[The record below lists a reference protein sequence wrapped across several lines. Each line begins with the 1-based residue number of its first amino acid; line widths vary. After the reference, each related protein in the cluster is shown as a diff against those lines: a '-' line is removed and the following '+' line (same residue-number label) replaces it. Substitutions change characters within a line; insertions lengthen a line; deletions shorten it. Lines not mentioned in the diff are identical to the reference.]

1 VYRFIRSGAL
11 GKAIMAR
18 AQWHERD
25 SWERTSPNADRMRA
39 LNWRIRSET
48 SPGLL
53 GEVGIQQLDTAMWI
67 FDARPTTVTG
77 FGGVYYWEG
86 RDVADTAQ
94 AVFDFP
100 GGERLFYDATLVSS
114 FDAMYD
120 SFYGSDSTI
129 ILRDQKAWMFKE
141 VDAPLLGWEVYA
153 RKDKFY
159 KETGV
164 ALVANA
170 TKIEAAGLDP
180 TADDPNAETPLFH
193 ALKAFMDNY
202 FFGPFE
208 PVMNYQ
214 KSFEA
219 TVVALKANE
228 AVQNNS
234 RIEYDPS
241 WFVV

>member
-11 GKAIMAR
+11 GQKIMAR
-18 AQWHERD
+18 AQWHVKD
-25 SWERTSPNADRMRA
+25 SWRRTSPDTDRSRA
-39 LNWRIRSET
+39 LNWRLDPDI
-48 SPGLL
+48 SPGLM
-53 GEVGIQQLDTAMWI
+53 GEIGIQQFDTAMWI
-67 FDARPTTVTG
+67 FDGLPTAVTG
-77 FGGVYYWEG
+77 FGGVYFWTD
-86 RDVADTAQ
+86 RQVPDTAQ
-94 AVFDFP
+94 IVMEFPTGEHMMFD
-100 GGERLFYDATLVSS
+100 ASLVSS
-114 FDAMYD
+114 FDDMYD
-120 SFYGSDSTI
+120 TFHGSDSTI
-129 ILRDQKAWMFKE
+129 ILRDGKAWMFKE

-228 AVQNNS
+228 AVLSRS
-234 RIEYDPS
+234 RIEFQPE